1 MATEAKKARSMLL
14 DFMVSR
20 LREGGSNELWCGRE
34 STIRIASELSGLS
47 EEKPERARAAV
58 YK

>member
-1 MATEAKKARSMLL
+1 MLL